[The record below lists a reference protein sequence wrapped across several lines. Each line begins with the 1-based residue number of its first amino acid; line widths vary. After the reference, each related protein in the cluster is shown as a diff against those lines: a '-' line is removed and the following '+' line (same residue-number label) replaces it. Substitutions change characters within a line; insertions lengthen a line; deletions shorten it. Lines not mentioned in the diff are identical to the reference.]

1 MAQKGLR
8 ADQADVQIGYLSA
21 PQPRRRV
28 QLLRAD
34 MEYPRTGRA
43 QATTVLEWRDQLFE
57 GEMEGESGSA
67 IELRLAA
74 LATLNALSAVLAY
87 ELTFA
92 LIGIRAIRVF
102 DRDLVVVSIHSEQE
116 GADRP
121 LLGTGLV
128 TESLWHGTALAVLN
142 ASNRLLGNYLST
154 ED

>member
-1 MAQKGLR
+1 
-8 ADQADVQIGYLSA
+8 
-21 PQPRRRV
+21 
-28 QLLRAD
+28 
-34 MEYPRTGRA
+34 
-43 QATTVLEWRDQLFE
+43 
-57 GEMEGESGSA
+57 MEGESGSA
-67 IELRLAA
+67 VELRLAA
-74 LATLNALSAVLAY
+74 LATLNALSAVLAD